1 MNYSKVLCSTKKQFD
16 YTMNRERIVVTDYF
30 DSNIT
35 YEVFFRRNNRGTNPD
50 GKLKL
55 YYAKETP
62 IQIGTI
68 FVLKGEIY
76 IVTSKDGIE
85 SDIFFTSMS
94 IRCDVTFVV
103 KSNGEYKDIPLTVVS
118 DKMTVNHGSV
128 FNVVAGSVVMY
139 TQDNDISR
147 NIKINNEYYAF
158 GGYYKV
164 GNNFFNNGLAYF
176 YLERQVMPKDNYKI
190 VYNGV
195 NSFDIKDSN
204 TYQLSYTVTN
214 NGNVVKNPTIHYSS
228 SDETIATVDSNGLM
242 TMLKEGTVDITASY
256 STASVTTTM
265 TIANSST
272 PSLDYTMEIY
282 SSSDQLKVGGSYRGM
297 EVKYYNSEGT
307 DVTADVIANKTKQ
320 DYVWSAWCEGVDLT
334 NDTSFVKWYTG
345 GAVNTTKIKLLDN
358 RYYIQRIMTI
368 KCETDGVTI
377 SKDFIMLGGV

>member
-16 YTMNRERIVVTDYF
+16 YTMNRERIIVTDYF

-35 YEVFFRRNNRGTNPD
+35 YEVFFRRNNRGSNPQ

-85 SDIFFTSMS
+85 SDIFFTSMA

-147 NIKINNEYYAF
+147 NIAINNEYYAF

-164 GNNFFNNGLAYF
+164 GSNFFNNGLAYF
-176 YLERQVMPKDNYKI
+176 YLERQQMPQDNYAI
-190 VYNGV
+190 TYNGV
-195 NSFDIKDSN
+195 TSFDIKDST

-242 TMLKEGTVDITASY
+242 TMLKEGTVDITATY

-265 TIANSST
+265 TITNSST

-282 SSSDQLKVGGSYRGM
+282 SSSDQLKVGGSYRGID
-297 EVKYYNSEGT
+297 VKYYNSEGT
-307 DVTADVIANKTKQ
+307 DITSDIIANKTRE

-334 NDTSFVKWYTG
+334 NNTSFVTW
-345 GAVNTTKIKLLDN
+345 VNGKTVNQKRIKLADDRSYLTKT
-358 RYYIQRIMTI
+358 MTI
-368 KCETDGVTI
+368 KCVTDGVTI
-377 SKDFIMLGGV
+377 SKDFTMVSA

>member
-16 YTMNRERIVVTDYF
+16 YTMNRERIIVTDFF

-35 YEVFFRRNNRGTNPD
+35 YEVFFRRNNRGNNTQ

-62 IQIGTI
+62 IRIGTI

-76 IVTSKDGIE
+76 IVNSKDGIE
-85 SDIFFTSMS
+85 SDIFFTSMAVK
-94 IRCDVTFVV
+94 CDTTFVV
-103 KSNGEYKDIPLTVVS
+103 KCDREYKDIPLTVVS
-118 DKMTVNHGSV
+118 DKFTVNHGSV
-128 FNVVAGSVVMY
+128 FNVIDGAVIMY
-139 TQDNDISR
+139 TQDNDIAR

-176 YLERQVMPKDNYKI
+176 YLERQQMPQDNYAI
-190 VYNGV
+190 TYNGV
-195 NSFDIKDSN
+195 TSFDIKDST

-214 NGNVVKNPTIHYSS
+214 NGNVVENPTIHYSS
-228 SDETIATVDSNGLM
+228 SDETVATVNSNGLM

-256 STASVTTTM
+256 STASTTTTM
-265 TIANSST
+265 TITNSST

-282 SSSDQLKVGGSYRGM
+282 SSSDQLKVGGSYRGID
-297 EVKYYNSEGT
+297 VKYYNSEGT
-307 DVTADVIANKTKQ
+307 DITTDIIANKTRE

-334 NDTSFVKWYTG
+334 NDSFVTW
-345 GAVNTTKIKLLDN
+345 VNGKTVNQTRIKLADDRSYLTKT
-358 RYYIQRIMTI
+358 MTI
-368 KCETDGVTI
+368 KCVTDGVTI
-377 SKDFIMLGGV
+377 SKDFRMVSA

>member
-16 YTMNRERIVVTDYF
+16 YTMNRERIIVTDYF

-35 YEVFFRRNNRGTNPD
+35 YEVFFRRNNRGSNPQ
-50 GKLKL
+50 GKVKL

-85 SDIFFTSMS
+85 SDIFFTSMA

-128 FNVVAGSVVMY
+128 FNVVGGSVVMY

-147 NIKINNEYYAF
+147 SIAVNNEYYAF

-176 YLERQVMPKDNYKI
+176 YLERQTMPHDDYAI
-190 VYNGV
+190 TYNGV
-195 NSFDIKDSN
+195 TSFDIKDST

-214 NGNVVKNPTIHYSS
+214 NGSVVENPTIHYSS

-256 STASVTTTM
+256 SIASVTTTM
-265 TIANSST
+265 TIANTSAPTYTISITSST
-272 PSLDYTMEIY
+272 DTI
-282 SSSDQLKVGGSYRGM
+282 KIGGSY
-297 EVKYYNSEGT
+297 KT
-307 DVTADVIANKTKQ
+307 LTCLFADKDGQDITQTVIANMTA
-320 DYVWSAWCEGVDLT
+320 DDFVWTCFIDGTEFT
-334 NDTSFVKWYTG
+334 NNSFVTWRA
-345 GAVNTTKIKLLDN
+345 GAEVNQKKIKLDSYAQSYLGHT
-358 RYYIQRIMTI
+358 ITI
-368 KCETDGVTI
+368 KCTVNGVTA
-377 SKDFIMLGGV
+377 SKALEMTE

>member
-16 YTMNRERIVVTDYF
+16 YTMNRERIIVTDYF

-35 YEVFFRRNNRGTNPD
+35 YEVFFRRNNRGSNPQ

-62 IQIGTI
+62 IHIGTI

-85 SDIFFTSMS
+85 SDIFFTSMAVK
-94 IRCDVTFVV
+94 CDTTFVV
-103 KSNGEYKDIPLTVVS
+103 KCNEEYKDIPLTVVS
-118 DKMTVNHGSV
+118 DKFTVNHGTI
-128 FNVVAGSVVMY
+128 SVVDGTVIMY
-139 TQDNDISR
+139 TQDNDIARS
-147 NIKINNEYYAF
+147 IAINNEYYAF

-176 YLERQVMPKDNYKI
+176 YLERQQMPQDNYKI
-190 VYNGV
+190 TYNGV
-195 NSFDIKDSN
+195 TSFDIKDST

-265 TIANSST
+265 TIANTSAPTYTLSITSST
-272 PSLDYTMEIY
+272 DTIKLGGGYKTMNCMFADKDGQDI
-282 SSSDQLKVGGSYRGM
+282 
-297 EVKYYNSEGT
+297 
-307 DVTADVIANKTKQ
+307 TATVIANMTTS
-320 DYVWSAWCEGVDLT
+320 DFVWTCFIEGTEFT
-334 NDTSFVKWYTG
+334 NSSFVTWRE
-345 GAVNTTKIKLLDN
+345 GAEVNQKKIKLGSN
-358 RYYIQRIMTI
+358 NSYIGKMITI
-368 KCETDGVTI
+368 KCTVNGVTA
-377 SKDFIMLGGV
+377 SKDLEMLTY

>member
-50 GKLKL
+50 GKIKL

-85 SDIFFTSMS
+85 SDIFFTSMA

-103 KSNGEYKDIPLTVVS
+103 KYNGEYKDIPLTVVS

-128 FNVVAGSVVMY
+128 FNVVSGSVVMY
-139 TQDNDISR
+139 TQDNDIAR
-147 NIKINNEYYAF
+147 NIAINNEYYAF

-176 YLERQVMPKDNYKI
+176 YLERQQMPQDDYKI
-190 VYNGV
+190 TYNGV
-195 NSFDIKDSN
+195 TSFDIKDST

-214 NGNVVKNPTIHYSS
+214 NGNVVNNPTITYSS

-242 TMLKEGTVDITASY
+242 TMLKEGSVDITATAY
-256 STASVTTTM
+256 DASVTTAM
-265 TIANSST
+265 TISDTST
-272 PSLDYTMEIY
+272 PSADYTISIKTSTDTITLGRSY
-282 SSSDQLKVGGSYRGM
+282 KTLTCLFADKGGQ
-297 EVKYYNSEGT
+297 
-307 DVTADVIANKTKQ
+307 DITATVIANMTA
-320 DYVWSAWCEGVDLT
+320 DDFTWTCFVDDVDLT
-334 NDTSFVKWYTG
+334 NDTSFVKWLNG
-345 GAVNTTKIKLLDN
+345 SEVNQKKIKLAEN
-358 RYYIQRIMTI
+358 NSYVGKMITI
-368 KCETDGVTI
+368 KCTVNGVTA
-377 SKDFIMLGGV
+377 SKDLEMTL

>member
-16 YTMNRERIVVTDYF
+16 YTMNRERIIVTDYF

-35 YEVFFRRNNRGTNPD
+35 YEVFFRRNNRGANPD
-50 GKLKL
+50 GKVKL

-85 SDIFFTSMS
+85 SDIFFTSMA

-128 FNVVAGSVVMY
+128 FNVVGGSVVMY

-147 NIKINNEYYAF
+147 NIAINNEYYAF

-164 GNNFFNNGLAYF
+164 GSNFFNNGLAYF
-176 YLERQVMPKDNYKI
+176 YLERQQMPQDNYKI
-190 VYNGV
+190 TYNGV
-195 NSFDIKDSN
+195 TSFDIKDST

-214 NGNVVKNPTIHYSS
+214 NDNVVENPTIHYSS
-228 SDETIATVDSNGLM
+228 SDETVATVDSNGLM
-242 TMLKEGTVDITASY
+242 TMLKEGTVDITATY
-256 STASVTTTM
+256 SMASTTTTM
-265 TIANSST
+265 TISNSST
-272 PSLDYTMEIY
+272 PSLDYTMDIY
-282 SSSDQLKVGGSYRGM
+282 SSVYQLKVGGSYRGI

-307 DVTADVIANKTKQ
+307 DITADVIVNKTRE

-334 NDTSFVKWYTG
+334 NNTSLIKWLDG
-345 GAVNTTKIKLLDN
+345 SNVNQKKIKLLDD
-358 RYYIQRIMTI
+358 RSYLGKTMTI
-368 KCETDGVTI
+368 KCVTDGVTI
-377 SKDFIMLGGV
+377 SKDYSIVCV

>member
-16 YTMNRERIVVTDYF
+16 YTMNRERIIVTDYF

-50 GKLKL
+50 GKVKL

-85 SDIFFTSMS
+85 SDIFFTSMA

-103 KSNGEYKDIPLTVVS
+103 KSNGEYKDIPLTVAS
-118 DKMTVNHGSV
+118 DKMTVGYGKI
-128 FNVVAGSVVMY
+128 FNVVSGSVVMY

-164 GNNFFNNGLAYF
+164 GSNFFNNGLAYF
-176 YLERQVMPKDNYKI
+176 YLERQTMPQDDYKI
-190 VYNGV
+190 TYNGV
-195 NSFDIKDSN
+195 TSFDMNDGT

-214 NGNVVKNPTIHYSS
+214 NGSVVKNPTIHYSS

-242 TMLKEGTVDITASY
+242 TMLKEGTVDITARY
-256 STASVTTTM
+256 STASVITTM

-272 PSLDYTMEIY
+272 PSLDYTMDIY
-282 SSSDQLKVGGSYRGM
+282 SSSYELKVGGSYRGITL
-297 EVKYYNSEGT
+297 KYYNSDGT
-307 DVTADVIANKTKQ
+307 DITTETIANKTRE

-334 NDTSFVKWYTG
+334 NDTSFVTW
-345 GAVNTTKIKLLDN
+345 VNGSTVNQIRIKLADDRSYLTKT
-358 RYYIQRIMTI
+358 MTI
-368 KCETDGVTI
+368 KCVTDGVTI
-377 SKDFIMLGGV
+377 SKDFRMVGA

>member
-16 YTMNRERIVVTDYF
+16 YTMNRERIIVTDYF

-50 GKLKL
+50 GKVKL

-85 SDIFFTSMS
+85 SDIFFTSMA

-103 KSNGEYKDIPLTVVS
+103 KSNGEYKDIPLTVAS
-118 DKMTVNHGSV
+118 DKMTVNYGKV
-128 FNVVAGSVVMY
+128 FNVVGGSVVMY

-147 NIKINNEYYAF
+147 SIAVNNEYYAF

-176 YLERQVMPKDNYKI
+176 YLERQQMPQDNYKI
-190 VYNGV
+190 TYNGV
-195 NSFDIKDSN
+195 TSFDINDGT

-214 NGNVVKNPTIHYSS
+214 NDNVVENPTIHYSS
-228 SDETIATVDSNGLM
+228 SDDTIATVDTNGLM
-242 TMLKEGTVDITASY
+242 TMLKEGTVDITATY
-256 STASVTTTM
+256 SMASVTTTM

-272 PSLDYTMEIY
+272 PSVDYTMEIVASSY
-282 SSSDQLKVGGSYRGM
+282 SIRVGGSYKSLT
-297 EVKYYNSEGT
+297 VKYYNSGGT
-307 DVTADVIANKTKQ
+307 EITSDVIANKTRE
-320 DYVWSAWCEGVDLT
+320 DYVWSAWCDGVDLT
-334 NDTSFVKWYTG
+334 NNTSLLTWLNG
-345 GAVNTTKIKLLDN
+345 SAVNQMKVKMADD
-358 RYYIQRIMTI
+358 RSYIGKTLIV
-368 KCETDGVTI
+368 KCVTDGITI
-377 SKDFIMLGGV
+377 SVNLDITG